1 MQKEGDYLAE
11 GFDFNIADVAAL
23 LPLTIRRRTG
33 ASMDVDCFYDGCN
46 GARRGKLNINFAK
59 NCYKCNYCGNN
70 GGMLDLYADYLNI
83 SRSEAYREISEAL
96 NCGKIQEIRKK
107 QPKVELVPQSPS
119 VDYEQRHQTYAMMS
133 QLLTLSNAHKEHL
146 MSRGLSL
153 ADIEERGYRS
163 TPVYGFQ
170 VLTKKLIDMGC
181 KVEGI
186 PGFYKMKSG
195 VWTVNFSSYCSGIL
209 VPYLSVNR
217 KIQGFQIRLDK
228 PIVEESREIES
239 AGIETSESGTGGKD
253 GKKKVTKYIWFS
265 SVNKNYGASSGSPVS
280 FVGNPGDEVVY
291 FTEGA
296 LKAHVAHKLS
306 GKSFLAVAGTG
317 SLGNVPNS
325 LNELRTLGTR
335 IVVEAY
341 DADKYMNEKVMKDS
355 LKLKEIIRECQLTS
369 TSAEWPYIEYG
380 DGKNTKGVDDYLVY
394 VEMLKKQGKTMGGV

>member
-1 MQKEGDYLAE
+1 MAE
-11 GFDFNIADVAAL
+11 GFEFNIADVAAL

-33 ASMDVDCFYDGCN
+33 VSMDVDCFYDGCN

-59 NCYKCNYCGNN
+59 NCYKCNYCGKK

-96 NCGKIQEIRKK
+96 NCGKLQEIRKK
-107 QPKVELVPQSPS
+107 QPKVELVPQSPP
-119 VDYEQRHQTYAMMS
+119 VDYEQRHQTYAMLS
-133 QLLTLSNAHKEHL
+133 ELLTLSNAHKEHL

-153 ADIEERGYRS
+153 EEIKEQGYRS

-186 PGFYKMKSG
+186 PGFYKTKSG

-228 PIVEESREIES
+228 PIVEDSREIES
-239 AGIETSESGTGGKD
+239 ADIESSEDCTEHRD

-265 SVNKNYGASSGSPVS
+265 SVNKNYGASSGSPVH
-280 FVGNPGDEVVY
+280 FIGNPGDEVVY

-296 LKAHVAHKLS
+296 IKSNVARKLS

-317 SLGNVPNS
+317 SLGGVPDV
-325 LNELRTLGTR
+325 LNELKALGTR
-335 IVVEAY
+335 IIVEAY
-341 DADKYMNEKVMKDS
+341 DADKHMNDKVMKDS
-355 LKLKEIIRECQLTS
+355 IKLKGIIKSCQLTP

-380 DGKNTKGVDDYLVY
+380 DDKNTKGVDDYLAY
-394 VEMLKKQGKTMGGV
+394 VEMLKKQRKAMGGV

>member
-1 MQKEGDYLAE
+1 VQKEGDFLAE
-11 GFDFNIADVAAL
+11 GFEFNIADVAAL

-33 ASMDVDCFYDGCN
+33 ASMDVDCFYDDCN

-59 NCYKCNYCGNN
+59 NCYKCNYCGKH

-96 NCGKIQEIRKK
+96 NCGRIQEIRRK

-133 QLLTLSNAHKEHL
+133 QLLTLSKAHKEHL
-146 MSRGLSL
+146 MSRGLSA
-153 ADIEERGYRS
+153 ADIEEYGYKS

-186 PGFYKMKSG
+186 PGFYKTKTG
-195 VWTVNFSSYCSGIL
+195 EWTVNFSSFCSGIL

-217 KIQGFQIRLDK
+217 KIQGYQIRLDK
-228 PIVEESREIES
+228 PIIEERAAPSVTD
-239 AGIETSESGTGGKD
+239 IETADGSNVMKD
-253 GKKKVTKYIWFS
+253 GKVKETKYIWFS
-265 SVNKNYGASSGSPVS
+265 SVNKNYGASSGSPIS

-296 LKAHVAHKLS
+296 IKAHVAHKLS
-306 GKSFLAVAGTG
+306 GKSFLATAGTG
-317 SLGNVPNS
+317 SLGEAPRT
-325 LNELRTLGTR
+325 LNELKALGTR

-341 DADKYMNEKVMKDS
+341 DADKHMNDKVMKDS
-355 LKLKEIIRECQLTS
+355 LKLKEIIKSCQLMH

-394 VEMLKKQGKTMGGV
+394 VEMLKKQKSDMGGV